1 MQIELK
7 MEWVSNFYA
16 GKRGDVLLIAEFD
29 DKIVRFLLILF
40 NEESMVIDL
49 VAADERYSRGGLAGS
64 PLMYMEMHFSG
75 SQRIIAGT

>member
-1 MQIELK
+1 